1 MKKLL
6 PAFALMLS
14 ASAFGFVSDWNG
26 IKIAPEKTWLQTAEK
41 KYFGN
46 IHIDPKAKAD
56 LVKLEIKDGKFVIDV
71 REFFREKPATEVTVR
86 IPLNGVVPG
95 KKARLTVE
103 MSSVPATPF
112 ELFFEGQNV
121 VDGKGQHFWKA
132 RKCNAKESAQKFEIE
147 ELLPATVK
155 DVRLRLTFRAP
166 AVYTVGACDF
176 LPEVPAK

>member
-86 IPLNGVVPG
+86 I
-95 KKARLTVE
+95 
-103 MSSVPATPF
+103 
-112 ELFFEGQNV
+112 QNV

-176 LPEVPAK
+176 LAEVPAK

>member
-46 IHIDPKAKAD
+46 IHIDPRAKAD

-121 VDGKGQHFWKA
+121 VDGKPE
-132 RKCNAKESAQKFEIE
+132 NAMQKNPRRN
-147 ELLPATVK
+147 LK
-155 DVRLRLTFRAP
+155 
-166 AVYTVGACDF
+166 
-176 LPEVPAK
+176 